1 MRLQKW
7 HFLQSHYTVL
17 CKIWQFCNF
26 VFGFYLNVLHNSLSN
41 TKLAECKCLLQVFIY
56 IKFCIQFS
64 LHLFDNL
71 HNFFNARHIA
81 AYYNF
86 AVNNKRR

>member
-1 MRLQKW
+1 M
-7 HFLQSHYTVL
+7 TV
-17 CKIWQFCNF
+17 
-26 VFGFYLNVLHNSLSN
+26 YEALSN

-71 HNFFNARHIA
+71 HNFFNAGHIA
-81 AYYNF
+81 ACHNF
-86 AVNNKRR
+86 AVDNKCR

>member
-1 MRLQKW
+1 MA
-7 HFLQSHYTVL
+7 F
-17 CKIWQFCNF
+17 FCNLIIPYF
-26 VFGFYLNVLHNSLSN
+26 AKFGNFAISFFGFYLNVLHNSFSN

-71 HNFFNARHIA
+71 HNFFNARHIVA
-81 AYYNF
+81 CHNF
-86 AVNNKRR
+86 AVDNKRR